1 MRCVSTLRNLHFY
14 ECVSLVPL
22 FLYSNTYVATEKL
35 HDFYNDHAEREFARH
50 RLTDGELGPVPKFCD
65 VFRLLMSL
73 KCGITL
79 REWCDTMMPR
89 RYNVDERRLVQFG
102 MHHQFLR
109 KLSIYPIATI
119 PTNEVERSG
128 K

>member
-1 MRCVSTLRNLHFY
+1 MCIYRIRVIFQDCLQFVRN
-14 ECVSLVPL
+14 
-22 FLYSNTYVATEKL
+22 
-35 HDFYNDHAEREFARH
+35 
-50 RLTDGELGPVPKFCD
+50 RLPDGELGPVPQFCD

-73 KCGITL
+73 KCGVTL
-79 REWCDTMMPR
+79 RDWCDTMTPR

>member
-1 MRCVSTLRNLHFY
+1 MT
-14 ECVSLVPL
+14 
-22 FLYSNTYVATEKL
+22 
-35 HDFYNDHAEREFARH
+35 
-50 RLTDGELGPVPKFCD
+50 
-65 VFRLLMSL
+65 
-73 KCGITL
+73 
-79 REWCDTMMPR
+79 PR

-128 K
+128 KIFRLCDGTRALEDLAVIYDMMPDELHYKLIESGKFKFISK